1 MNIFTL
7 VCKLKTV
14 PELRY
19 TPSDQ
24 KPITSFGVDF
34 ADPNPEKTE
43 TFPLRVTLFGKGA
56 EAVVNMGLTIGEP
69 LLVEG
74 RLKMDLLDRP
84 EGFKEKRGEVLCNR
98 LQRLQLPSATPNPA
112 PAQTM
117 PVQQVP
123 VTPVAAPVPTPAPA
137 PAPTPAPQTAPVST
151 VPGTVAADPF
161 ADIPF

>member
-1 MNIFTL
+1 MNVFTL

-14 PELRY
+14 PALGR
-19 TPSDQ
+19 TPDQ
-24 KPITSFGVDF
+24 RPMTSFGVLFD
-34 ADPNPEKTE
+34 DPNPKKNQA
-43 TFPLRVTLFGKGA
+43 FPLRVTLYGKGA
-56 EAVVNMGLTIGEP
+56 EDVVGMGLAIGES

-74 RLKMDLLDRP
+74 RLSMKIVEMP
-84 EGFKEKRGEVLCNR
+84 EYKEKRGEVICNR
-98 LQRLQLPSATPNPA
+98 LQRLQLPTATPNPV

-137 PAPTPAPQTAPVST
+137 PAPTPVPQAAPVST

>member
-1 MNIFTL
+1 MNVFTL

-14 PELRY
+14 PALGY
-19 TPSDQ
+19 TQDQ
-24 KPITSFGVDF
+24 RPMTSFGVLFD
-34 ADPNPEKTE
+34 DPNPKKNQAY
-43 TFPLRVTLFGKGA
+43 PLRVTLYGKGA
-56 EAVVNMGLTIGEP
+56 EAVVGMGLAIGES

-74 RLKMDLLDRP
+74 RLSMKIVELP
-84 EGFKEKRGEVLCNR
+84 EYKEKRGEVICSR
-98 LQRLQLPSATPNPA
+98 LQRLQLPGASPS
-112 PAQTM
+112 PAQTQAP

-151 VPGTVAADPF
+151 VPGTVAAYPF